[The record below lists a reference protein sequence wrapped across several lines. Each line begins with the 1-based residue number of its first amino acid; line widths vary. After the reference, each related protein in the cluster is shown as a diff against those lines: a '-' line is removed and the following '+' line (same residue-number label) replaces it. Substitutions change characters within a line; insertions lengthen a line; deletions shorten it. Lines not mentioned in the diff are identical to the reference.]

1 MATYKVPQDVEADDK
16 LLGPFTFRQFVYLMI
31 VFGLVMVAV
40 GLFQIF
46 PLLAIIPL
54 PFIFFFAILALPI
67 KKDQPMETYLAAL
80 FSFYTKPNKRY
91 WIPGQSESTILITAP
106 KKVEA
111 PRARNIT
118 QDEASHR
125 LSFLADIVD
134 SEGRAIKSTGTAMRD
149 DLYAEAN
156 NATDIFDFDNTES
169 YNLNQMI
176 TQQQI
181 EHRAAVVNQMRDA
194 IQRLGYSAMSADQ
207 SRPSTHITGQRVIQP
222 LNHTPTPQPAQPQP
236 TQTQPQQPAPV
247 TPPQPTP
254 TVQQPTPQ
262 PTQSTPTNT
271 PPQPSSTNNQEI
283 YISLH

>member
-111 PRARNIT
+111 PRTRNIT

-207 SRPSTHITGQRVIQP
+207 SKPSTHIAGQRVIQP
-222 LNHTPTPQPAQPQP
+222 LHHTPAPRPTPAQPTP
-236 TQTQPQQPAPV
+236 TRPQQPTPV
-247 TPPQPTP
+247 TPPLPTP
-254 TVQQPTPQ
+254 TVQQS
-262 PTQSTPTNT
+262 TQSTPTNT

>member
-1 MATYKVPQDVEADDK
+1 MAKYKVPQDVEADDK
-16 LLGPFTFRQFVYLMI
+16 LLGPFTFRQFVYLMV
-31 VFGLVMVAV
+31 VFGLVMLAI

-46 PLLAIIPL
+46 PLLAIIPT

-91 WIPGQSESTILITAP
+91 WVPGQSESTILITAP

-125 LSFLADIVD
+125 LSFLSELVD
-134 SEGRAIKSTGTAMRD
+134 SEGRAIKSAGTAMRD
-149 DLYAEAN
+149 DFYAEAN
-156 NATDIFDFDNTES
+156 KAPDIFDHNNTEN
-169 YNLNQMI
+169 YNLNHMI
-176 TQQQI
+176 AQQQI

-194 IQRLGYSAMSADQ
+194 IQRLGYSAMTADKPNTPV
-207 SRPSTHITGQRVIQP
+207 RLAGQRIIQP
-222 LNHTPTPQPAQPQP
+222 PSHRTPNAPANVQPTTQPASAPSQP
-236 TQTQPQQPAPV
+236 PV
-247 TPPQPTP
+247 
-254 TVQQPTPQ
+254 QPTPQ
-262 PTQSTPTNT
+262 PSPTPQTPAQTSTPPT
-271 PPQPSSTNNQEI
+271 PSSNQEI